1 MYEPADEP
9 DELFDTLEE
18 ALIRVRTARAV
29 LQGAKGDPDKGED
42 VLRALRAIGECL
54 PPASSSATTTD
65 GSPSV
70 ATRRT
75 SSSPSVARGT
85 QEVHR

>member
-1 MYEPADEP
+1 MREYED
-9 DELFDTLEE
+9 LFDTLEE
-18 ALIRVRTARAV
+18 TLLRVKDARAV
-29 LQGAKGDPDKGED
+29 LKDARGRPERGKD
-42 VLRALRAIGECL
+42 VLKALASIGECL

-75 SSSPSVARGT
+75 SSSPSVARGVARGT